1 MQSVLAYGL
10 PPSLMM
16 RYHRPPCGYIP
27 ASSNQ
32 ESSNRASMNRISVQL
47 AMKKLPV
54 QFNQLA
60 MKIIPV
66 QFKSPTLDSE
76 VYKANILRYIAD
88 QKDQPRSKC
97 LSVERELAAA
107 WELKG
112 GRKLSTA
119 TMPWRRSSS
128 AATTLSPAR
137 PDFCCVAYHFGTW
150 ALLLCIFHKNHQI
163 ILTRLNLCIVAKLNR
178 DSRWVRFVTSPFS
191 RLRNFHQL
199 SNRIQLYNVLQWP
212 SSGSNSEAPTMNLLP
227 ALDFLTILYPTHV
240 QK

>member
-1 MQSVLAYGL
+1 MKPLRLCTGRIGLQLQATGNAERSRLCL

-32 ESSNRASMNRISVQL
+32 RVITIVIQQSFNESNFNQL

-54 QFNQLA
+54 QFA

-107 WELKG
+107 
-112 GRKLSTA
+112 
-119 TMPWRRSSS
+119 
-128 AATTLSPAR
+128 
-137 PDFCCVAYHFGTW
+137 
-150 ALLLCIFHKNHQI
+150 
-163 ILTRLNLCIVAKLNR
+163 
-178 DSRWVRFVTSPFS
+178 
-191 RLRNFHQL
+191 
-199 SNRIQLYNVLQWP
+199 
-212 SSGSNSEAPTMNLLP
+212 
-227 ALDFLTILYPTHV
+227 
-240 QK
+240 